1 MSTKD
6 FIFERIWN
14 ASKREVIEF
23 MELIDFE
30 FSDNEKY
37 IDTLGRL
44 EKHLKENQ
52 NDFLKATLIFL

>member
-44 EKHLKENQ
+44 EKHLEENQ
-52 NDFLKATLIFL
+52 NDFLKASLIFL